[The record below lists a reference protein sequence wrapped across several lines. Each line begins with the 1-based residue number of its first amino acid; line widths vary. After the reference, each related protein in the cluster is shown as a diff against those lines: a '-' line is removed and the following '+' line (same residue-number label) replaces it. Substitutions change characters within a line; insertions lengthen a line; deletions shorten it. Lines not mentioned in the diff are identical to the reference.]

1 MTYIGAISNSYF
13 FLYLLCSSHE
23 NLLGGMIIIH
33 LTSAHAHAQS
43 SYSLGLDQAQ
53 ICIPNKLLCETDAPD
68 PGSII
73 WGLFL

>member
-1 MTYIGAISNSYF
+1 
-13 FLYLLCSSHE
+13 
-23 NLLGGMIIIH
+23 MIIIH

-73 WGLFL
+73 WGLFH